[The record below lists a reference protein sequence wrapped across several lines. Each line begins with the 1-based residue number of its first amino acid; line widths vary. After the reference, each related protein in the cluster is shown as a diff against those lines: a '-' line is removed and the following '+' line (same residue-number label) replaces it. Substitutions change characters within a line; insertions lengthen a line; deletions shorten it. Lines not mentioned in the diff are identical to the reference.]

1 MTKEITFIHA
11 ADLHLDSPFK
21 GLATAPESIFREIRE
36 STFTA
41 LDELVRMAIDKQVDF
56 VLLVG
61 DLFDNEQQ
69 SLKAQIRL
77 KRAFERLQQHH
88 ITVFLSYGNHD
99 YIKANPHPVTYP
111 NNVVIF
117 QNETVSSVTYEKNG
131 EVLARIYGFSYE
143 NRAVIKNKTAEYQI
157 TDPSVP
163 YHIAMLHGSVQSN
176 TDHDTYAPFKIT
188 ELANKDFD
196 YWALG
201 HIHQRQ
207 ILKEYPPIVYSG
219 NTQGRNRKEVGEKGC
234 YLVRLTKDKSRLTF
248 LPLQAIQITS
258 IVVDVS
264 LCQSVFDIE
273 GHLLQQL
280 QQINGSIPQLIEVLL
295 VSADKRLLDWDSEG
309 RIEEV
314 VDIVNETLIQSSNW
328 QYLFRHTIQLKAAT
342 FDPTL
347 YEGEHFIGELL
358 REAEQQSIQPFIT
371 DLYQHK
377 RARKFLERIE
387 NEDEI
392 KEAAKEL
399 IVHELLKE

>member
-41 LDELVRMAIDKQVDF
+41 LDKLVRTAIDKQVDF

-77 KRAFERLQQHH
+77 KRVFERLQQHN

-99 YIKANPHPVTYP
+99 NIKANLHPVTYP

-143 NRAVIKNKTAEYQI
+143 NRAVIKNKITEYQI

-163 YHIAMLHGSVQSN
+163 YHIAMLHGSAQSN

-207 ILKEYPPIVYSG
+207 ILKENPPIVYPG

-234 YLVRLTKDKSRLTF
+234 YFVRLTKGKSRLTF
-248 LPLQAIQITS
+248 LPLQAIQITP
-258 IVVDVS
+258 IVVDAS
-264 LCQSVFDIE
+264 PCNSIFDIE

-280 QQINGSIPQLIEVLL
+280 QQINGPMPQLIDALL

-309 RIEEV
+309 RIAEV

-328 QYLFRHTIQLKAAT
+328 MYLFRYTIQLKAAT
-342 FDPTL
+342 IDPAL
-347 YEGEHFIGELL
+347 YQGEHFIGELL

-371 DLYQHK
+371 DLYQH
-377 RARKFLERIE
+377 RQARKFLERIE

-399 IVHELLKE
+399 IVYELLKE